1 MGYHG
6 LSSFLPQFAIKI
18 PWYHHLSPIFYRKNG
33 YVGHLPRYSYP
44 GSLPRALTLAERER
58 VLRVLQPT
66 ATFEMLNRIPSERGC
81 PGTWTGF
88 FFGRSEM
95 IEMDRDP
102 KRKVRNSFFFGCHCA
117 ICCSF
122 LFYPRLVEAKSREGQ
137 KLRRRDYWDTL
148 TGYRKTIGGR
158 SPVDWA
164 MSFTVSEVS
173 APVSDIFHLEDPR

>member
-1 MGYHG
+1 MSSESAGSVLNVSFSENNKLEDSQTPMSHHG
-6 LSSFLPQFAIKI
+6 LSWVIIIFASVCHQN
-18 PWYHHLSPIFYRKNG
+18 PMEYHHLSPIFYRKNG

-137 KLRRRDYWDTL
+137 KLRRRDYWATL
-148 TGYRKTIGGR
+148 TG
-158 SPVDWA
+158 
-164 MSFTVSEVS
+164 
-173 APVSDIFHLEDPR
+173 